1 MRSKKLKRSR
11 VKRTKAKKKLPK
23 NINSKRINKKFT
35 QNRKK
40 NRKMKGGADEGGE
53 RAART
58 PIMRI
63 NACFG
68 PNLDLDTAGKVTS
81 AKNRPEA
88 IRAFKEL
95 SEAGEINCTELENI
109 FDEHPMKDA
118 GNCWAGKRERLED
131 KKKQFLGGISGGIC
145 RPK

>member
-40 NRKMKGGADEGGE
+40 NRIMKGGADEGGE
-53 RAART
+53 RAARN
-58 PIMRI
+58 PKMRI
-63 NACFG
+63 KACFG
-68 PNLDLDTAGKVTS
+68 PDLDLDTAGKVTS
-81 AKNRPEA
+81 TKNRPEA
-88 IRAFKEL
+88 IRAFREL

-109 FDEHPMKDA
+109 FDNHSMKNM
-118 GNCWAGKRERLED
+118 GNCWAGKGESLED
-131 KKKQFLGGISGGIC
+131 KKKKFLGGISGGIC